1 MSLTLNLPNFLR
13 SEPEAPPTLW
23 SRTVDAFDQCSQ
35 LGWFQRMSGFALC
48 VIGAL
53 FFLFTALYSTPYIM
67 IGRADKFA
75 VPFII
80 ANVCFM
86 VASCFIVGLRKQLA
100 EMFSPERRIAAVL
113 YLTAMCATLYLSLF
127 VRRWYLVMPAVF
139 VQLFSLF
146 WYAFTAP
153 SSHVI
158 CCSRLLLQRSR

>member
-1 MSLTLNLPNFLR
+1 
-13 SEPEAPPTLW
+13 
-23 SRTVDAFDQCSQ
+23 
-35 LGWFQRMSGFALC
+35 
-48 VIGAL
+48 
-53 FFLFTALYSTPYIM
+53 M

-80 ANVCFM
+80 ANLCFM

-113 YLTAMCATLYLSLF
+113 YLVAMCATLYLSLF

-146 WYAFTAP
+146 WYAFTALP
-153 SSHVI
+153 SHAN
-158 CCSRLLLQRSR
+158 CGTRFLQRSR